1 MFHFSRCA
9 EWFYAKSLWWVI
21 VCVLWGMRVKVI
33 FPLLGWSSTNWR
45 LVFSP
50 LGALFEISWPWWY
63 IFPSCTSSMVSV
75 TEEALESHENYL
87 NLSIFKIFLSFLGS
101 FTLYTFKNQYVS
113 IETKVLDFESVDQFW
128 KNWYLLHFLKLIMY
142 ACVGLCAW
150 VQIPEVA
157 RRGHWILWGWSYR
170 LSWVIWHGSWELNSG
185 FLKEQQALNWA
196 IFPALKIDIL
206 MRLKFLNRA
215 WHVLRF
221 LLFFLKYSTFWC
233 IIFLGVVI

>member
-33 FPLLGWSSTNWR
+33 LPLLGWSSTNWG

-87 NLSIFKIFLSFLGS
+87 NLSVFKIFLSFLGS

-128 KNWYLLHFLKLIMY
+128 KNWHLLHFLKLIMY

-196 IFPALKIDIL
+196 IFSALKIDIL

-221 LLFFLKYSTFWC
+221 LLFFWNILLFGVL
-233 IIFLGVVI
+233 FFGVVI